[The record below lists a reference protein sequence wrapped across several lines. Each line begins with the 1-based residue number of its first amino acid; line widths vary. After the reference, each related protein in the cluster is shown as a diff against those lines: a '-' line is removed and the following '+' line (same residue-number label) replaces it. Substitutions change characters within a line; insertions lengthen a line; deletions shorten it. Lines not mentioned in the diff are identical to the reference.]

1 MSVRKATE
9 TEILKERDLD
19 SLPHR
24 ALRLQKIESHEIYF
38 VPNIRAFDYARE
50 AKHSYINGFFR
61 SSIICSSIVVE
72 QSFIH
77 ELIGASE
84 DWEETYWRIQVSEM
98 TFGQLLEEARRKK
111 VKKLKAF
118 IKDADWLRKVRNEV
132 AAHPT
137 YISEYFELKDRYQLI
152 WANRI
157 MFRDIRR
164 LLHFLSAQKR
174 TEMEKSKITTKSPK
188 GKIIRESECLED
200 FLSNPKKI
208 EVDTFINWWAFESG
222 LLGELALEVY
232 GRMAKICCE
241 YTHQSKISSSSN
253 NNRPRYLGK

>member
-1 MSVRKATE
+1 MRKTTE
-9 TEILKERDLD
+9 TLKERDLD

-24 ALRLQKIESHEIYF
+24 ALRLQKIESYRIPS

-84 DWEETYWRIQVSEM
+84 DWEETYWRIQAKQM
-98 TFGQLLEEARRKK
+98 TFGNLLEEVKREKI
-111 VKKLKAF
+111 KKLKPF
-118 IKDADWLRKVRNEV
+118 IEDADWLRKVRNEV

-137 YISEYFELKDRYQLI
+137 YISDYFELKDRYQLI

-164 LLHFLSAQKR
+164 LLHFLSPQKR
-174 TEMEKSKITTKSPK
+174 MEMGKSKITMKSSE
-188 GKIIRESECLED
+188 GKKIEESECLGD
-200 FLSNPKKI
+200 FLSNPKKT
-208 EVDTFINWWAFESG
+208 EVDTFFNWWTFEYG
-222 LLGELALEVY
+222 LLFELALEAY
-232 GRMAKICCE
+232 GRMAKIMNGL
-241 YTHQSKISSSSN
+241 YYHK
-253 NNRPRYLGK
+253 R

>member
-24 ALRLQKIESHEIYF
+24 ALRLQKIESYKIHF

-72 QSFIH
+72 QSFMH

-84 DWEETYWRIQVSEM
+84 DWEETYWKIQVKKM
-98 TFGQLLEEARRKK
+98 TFGKLLEEVKKKK
-111 VKKLKAF
+111 VKKLKPF
-118 IKDADWLRKVRNEV
+118 IKDAERLKEVRNEV

-137 YISEYFELKDRYQLI
+137 YISDYFELEDRYQLI
-152 WANRI
+152 WANRT

-164 LLHFLSAQKR
+164 LLRCLTPQKR
-174 TEMEKSKITTKSPK
+174 KEIEKSKIIVKSSE
-188 GKIIRESECLED
+188 GKKIRESKCLED
-200 FLSNPKKI
+200 FLSNPKKT
-208 EVDTFINWWAFESG
+208 EVETFFNWWTFEHG
-222 LLGELALEVY
+222 LLGELALEAY
-232 GRMAKICCE
+232 GRMAKIVNGL
-241 YTHQSKISSSSN
+241 YHRKDA
-253 NNRPRYLGK
+253 

>member
-1 MSVRKATE
+1 LSVRKATE
-9 TEILKERDLD
+9 TEILTERDLD

-24 ALRLQKIESHEIYF
+24 ALRLQKIEPYRIYS
-38 VPNIRAFDYARE
+38 VPNIRAWDYARE

-72 QSFIH
+72 QSFMH

-84 DWEETYWRIQVSEM
+84 DWEETYWRIQVKEM
-98 TFGQLLEEARRKK
+98 TFGKLLEEVKREK
-111 VKKLKAF
+111 VKKLKVF
-118 IKDADWLRKVRNEV
+118 IKGADWLRKVRNEV

-137 YISEYFELKDRYQLI
+137 YISDYFELKDRYQLI

-164 LLHFLSAQKR
+164 LLHFFNPQKR
-174 TEMEKSKITTKSPK
+174 TEIEKSKLTTKSPE
-188 GKIIRESECLED
+188 GKKIRESECLKD
-200 FLSNPKKI
+200 FLSNPKKV
-208 EVDTFINWWAFESG
+208 EADTFFNWWAFETG

-232 GRMAKICCE
+232 GRMAKIMNGL
-241 YTHQSKISSSSN
+241 YYIK
-253 NNRPRYLGK
+253 KA